1 MPDAPFPEYM
11 LFITGP
17 TYVRPEVRAAGAWP
31 EYGHRDSENAKR
43 FEPIFADLA
52 AIAALPADYRTIL
65 FLGSGSTAM
74 EAAVRSLVA
83 DGETILHVSMGAFGD
98 LWHKISLENGKQ
110 AALLAVEPGRTAT
123 VAALEAAMDAHKP
136 AVVAITHNET
146 STGVTSDV
154 VALCRAVKARGA
166 LAVVDGVSIF
176 GGAPSGIAASG
187 CDMYCT
193 ATQKSLGLNAGFG
206 IGFVSPAAIDK
217 ARHVTARGHASDI
230 LSHLGRAAKFQT
242 QSTPNVS
249 LGNQMWLQLEYIV
262 KEEGIEARF
271 ARHIAM
277 RGQAEAFVRALPG
290 YELFAEKDHR
300 SPTVTTVVVPGGMT
314 FADLKAAKEAMRAR
328 GYLFDPGYAK
338 LNEDFEAAGKRP
350 IFRIGHMGDITPAML
365 QGFLDAL
372 GEALPKR

>member
-1 MPDAPFPEYM
+1 MSDAPFPEYA

-31 EYGHRDSENAKR
+31 EFGHRDSENAKR
-43 FEPIFADLA
+43 FGPIFEDLGL
-52 AIAALPADYRTIL
+52 IAELPEDYKTIL

-83 DGETILHVSMGAFGD
+83 EGETILHVSMGAFGD
-98 LWHKISLENGKQ
+98 LWHKISLENGKN
-110 AALLAVEPGRTAT
+110 AVKLAVAPGRTAT
-123 VAALEAAMDAHKP
+123 VEALAAAMDEHKP

-146 STGVTSDV
+146 STGVVSDIA
-154 VALCRAVKARGA
+154 ALCRAAKTKGA

-176 GGAPSGIAASG
+176 GGAPSDIAASG

-206 IGFVSPAAIDK
+206 IGFVSPSAIDK
-217 ARHVTARGHASDI
+217 AGHVTAKGHAGDI
-230 LSHLGRAAKFQT
+230 LAHLGRAAKFQT

-262 KEEGIEARF
+262 KEEGVAARF
-271 ARHIAM
+271 ARHAAM
-277 RGQAEAFVRALPG
+277 REQAVAFVGSLPG
-290 YELFAEKDHR
+290 YGLFAQAGYR
-300 SPTVTTVVVPGGMT
+300 SPTVTTAQVPEGMT
-314 FADLKAAKEAMRAR
+314 FADLKAVKEAMRTR

-338 LNEDFEAAGKRP
+338 LNEDLEAAGKRP

-365 QGFLDAL
+365 ADYLSAL
-372 GEALPKR
+372 AEVLPR

>member
-1 MPDAPFPEYM
+1 MSDAPFPEHT

-43 FEPIFADLA
+43 FGPIFADLA
-52 AIAALPADYRTIL
+52 ILADLPEDYRTIL

-83 DGETILHVSMGAFGD
+83 EGETVLHVSMGAFGD
-98 LWHKISLENGKQ
+98 LWHKISLENGKK
-110 AALLAVEPGRTAT
+110 AVKLAVEPGRTAT

-136 AVVAITHNET
+136 AVVAVTHNET
-146 STGVTSDV
+146 STGVTGDV
-154 VALCRAVKARGA
+154 VALCRAAKARGA

-206 IGFVSPAAIDK
+206 IGFVSPAAVDK
-217 ARHVTARGHASDI
+217 AGHVTARGHASDI
-230 LSHLGRAAKFQT
+230 LAHLGRAAKFQT
-242 QSTPNVS
+242 QSTPNVA

-262 KEEGIEARF
+262 KEEGVAARF
-271 ARHIAM
+271 ARHAAM
-277 RGQAEAFVRALPG
+277 RDQALAFVQALPG
-290 YELFAEKDHR
+290 YAAFAEEGHR
-300 SPTVTTVVVPGGMT
+300 SPTVTTVVAPEGMT
-314 FADLKAAKEAMRAR
+314 FAGLKAVKEAMRAR

-338 LNEDFEAAGKRP
+338 LNEDFEAEGKRP
-350 IFRIGHMGDITPAML
+350 IFRIGHMGDISPAML
-365 QGFLDAL
+365 EGYLRAL
-372 GEALPKR
+372 GEVLAG